1 MFSLFRYP
9 CCLAVLLL
17 STTAQ
22 EPPQSADPIPRAT
35 IVQDDPPAPDAP
47 APTEEQVPPADE
59 PPPVPEEL
67 QKAIPLE
74 DLPEETRPAGIVPE
88 PADVIPKAVPVEE
101 DNPADGK
108 TLPSDEAEPIPVRAV
123 PNTSAPPVKPV
134 LPPPNKPDKTKI
146 AVSTNTD
153 PNARPL
159 SLRVPAPRGQI
170 VDRRGVSLA
179 QNRIAY
185 YLGVQLPLND
195 GLKDSA
201 IYAAAREP
209 VAWVRR
215 TLPGGWDIA
224 DEKILDHYHKRRWV
238 PLLSAAMVPDDI
250 FAKIKAHLPDGV
262 VLRPFYLRT
271 YPKETMASHL
281 LGQMGKSGAMASGDI
296 LTDEYLWP
304 PTLGKAGLEERFD
317 PELTGA
323 PGVYNV
329 LYNSAG
335 EKLSEDWVQRP
346 TAGHTVVTSLDARF
360 QAIVEDEMR
369 ANSVRGAF
377 VIMDVKS
384 GDVVAMSSNPGY
396 NPNDWAYGISTAE
409 NNKYLT
415 NKENPLIPRALQGRY
430 PPASTFKIVTALA
443 ALDSGKVSPDTEF
456 NCPKGMMF
464 GRTWM
469 WNHIH
474 RDEGSMNVVR
484 AIKRSCNPWFWQA
497 ARVAGGA
504 NVTAMA
510 TRLGFG
516 EKTGIC
522 LPSMEASGTMPTP
535 EFYQKKGG
543 SLTGGVLANIAIGQG
558 EVSATPL
565 QVCQMMAGVARGDAV
580 PRPRLVRQIQDV
592 DGHIIQS
599 FPPTVRSAL
608 TIDKDALAAV
618 KKGMRAVVADSDG
631 TGTRASNNYVAI
643 SGKTGTGE
651 WHDNPKDY
659 VAWFAG
665 FIPSDNPEY
674 AYAALVEGDPGDQI
688 SGGRKVAPFVGD
700 VFNKIYKL
708 KRDGDEMPEE
718 KGEKTKDEDEDGK
731 PSRRALAS
739 KGSKRSS
746 AASQGNTAAAPP
758 APAAAPEPQKP
769 GGIRGWWNRVRSKK
783 TAPAGGRP

>member
-1 MFSLFRYP
+1 MISLFRYS

-22 EPPQSADPIPRAT
+22 EPQPANPIPRAT
-35 IVQDDPPAPDAP
+35 IVDENAPDP
-47 APTEEQVPPADE
+47 ETPTPADK
-59 PPPVPEEL
+59 PTT
-67 QKAIPLE
+67 
-74 DLPEETRPAGIVPE
+74 LPEDIKKVIPAAEPAGE
-88 PADVIPKAVPVEE
+88 STSDKIPKAVPVEE
-101 DNPADGK
+101 TRPAGPPDEEEPRTVKAVPAD
-108 TLPSDEAEPIPVRAV
+108 EEEPRTVRAV
-123 PNTSAPPVKPV
+123 PDTAAPPIKPV
-134 LPPPNKPDKTKI
+134 LPPSNKPDKAKI
-146 AVSTNTD
+146 AVSTSTD

-201 IYAAAREP
+201 IYDAAREP

-238 PLLSAAMVPDDI
+238 PLLSSAMVPEDI
-250 FAKIKAHLPDGV
+250 VDKVKSHLPDGV

-304 PTLGKAGLEERFD
+304 PTIGKAGLEERFD
-317 PELTGA
+317 AELTGA
-323 PGVYNV
+323 PGIYNV

-335 EKLSEDWVQRP
+335 DKLSEDWVQRP

-360 QAIVEDEMR
+360 QAIVEDKMR

-377 VIMDVKS
+377 VIMDVKT
-384 GDVVAMSSNPGY
+384 GDVIAMSSNPGY
-396 NPNDWAYGISTAE
+396 NPNDWAYGITTAA

-456 NCPKGMMF
+456 DCPKGMMF

-469 WNHIH
+469 WNHNH
-474 RDEGSMNVVR
+474 RDEGYMNVVR

-522 LPSMEASGTMPTP
+522 LPTMEAAGTMPTP

-543 SLTGGVLANIAIGQG
+543 ELTGGVLANIAIGQG

-565 QVCQMMAGVARGDAV
+565 QVCQMMAAVARGDAA

-608 TIDKDALAAV
+608 TIDKDALTAV
-618 KKGMRAVVADSDG
+618 RKGMRAVVADSDG

-651 WHDNPKDY
+651 WHDSPKDY

-665 FIPSDNPEY
+665 FIPSNNPEY
-674 AYAALVEGDPGDQI
+674 AYAALYEGDPGDQI
-688 SGGRKVAPFVGD
+688 SGGKKVAPFVGD

-708 KRDGDEMPEE
+708 KRDGDEMPKE
-718 KGEKTKDEDEDGK
+718 KGEKSNDEDEDEDGK
-731 PSRRALAS
+731 PSRRALAN
-739 KGSKRSS
+739 KASKRNS
-746 AASQGNTAAAPP
+746 AAQGNTAAAAPP
-758 APAAAPEPQKP
+758 PAAAPEPAKP
-769 GGIRGWWNRVRSKK
+769 GGIRGWWNRVRAKK